1 MIFSNRQTH
10 SHTGASQKR
19 GDFGDQDE
27 CELMK
32 LIFMLGNVAA
42 FFLI

>member
-1 MIFSNRQTH
+1 MIVSNWQTH
-10 SHTGASQKR
+10 SYTEASQKR
-19 GDFGDQDE
+19 GDVGDQDE

-32 LIFMLGNVAA
+32 LIIALGNVAA